1 MRSFDTLRRLRDMNH
16 LLGVL
21 SVQNVGGEPLMDVLD
36 DLGQQ
41 LHDLVEGAGG
51 AAHLNDLEAHLV
63 QRAARTITALA
74 PQHPSSGRPLAR
86 R

>member
-1 MRSFDTLRRLRDMNH
+1 MGSFDRLHRLRDMNH

-21 SVQNVGGEPLMDVLD
+21 SVHNAGGEPLMDVLD

-41 LHDLVEGAGG
+41 LNHLVEAAGG
-51 AAHLNDLEAHLV
+51 AVGLNDLEAHLV
-63 QRAARTITALA
+63 QRAARTIADLA